1 MGEKNK
7 NKKLLI
13 TKKVIMS
20 PLDATNASFIIDFIV
35 FVLSC
40 QDTASQYGKG
50 RNISVSRLRYS
61 ANHNAL
67 DSWPIRA
74 RLASQNDELCKN
86 QCISERRGI
95 EEQQ

>member
-1 MGEKNK
+1 MG
-7 NKKLLI
+7 
-13 TKKVIMS
+13 
-20 PLDATNASFIIDFIV
+20 FII
-35 FVLSC
+35 FVSPRR
-40 QDTASQYGKG
+40 DTASQYGKG
-50 RNISVSRLRYS
+50 LNISVSRLRYS

-86 QCISERRGI
+86 QRVSERRGR

>member
-1 MGEKNK
+1 
-7 NKKLLI
+7 
-13 TKKVIMS
+13 MS
-20 PLDATNASFIIDFIV
+20 PLDATNASFVMGFIV
-35 FVLSC
+35 LVSSRRE
-40 QDTASQYGKG
+40 TPSQYSEG

-61 ANHNAL
+61 ANHNAP

-86 QCISERRGI
+86 QRISERRGI